1 MINKL
6 HTLRTIKTHV
16 QFCVKIRHEN
26 VATMQ
31 KKGRGITYNLLQS
44 NEEKEQFED
53 EPIQLLDKI

>member
-6 HTLRTIKTHV
+6 PTLRTIKTHV

-26 VATMQ
+26 VTTMQ

-44 NEEKEQFED
+44 NEEKEQFEG